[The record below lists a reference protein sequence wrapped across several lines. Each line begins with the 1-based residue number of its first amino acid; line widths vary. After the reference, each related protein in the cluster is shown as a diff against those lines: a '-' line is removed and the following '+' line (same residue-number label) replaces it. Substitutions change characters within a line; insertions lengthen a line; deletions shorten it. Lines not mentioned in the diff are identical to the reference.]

1 MTIDIIINGK
11 IGLGHASRATVVA
24 RELYNLGERDIR
36 MIAPDESQ
44 TFLRENLSDILD
56 GLTFEKLK
64 YHPSRFQTGDD
75 LTCQRERDLFHL
87 ENGGLISRLK
97 RKPSDVTFVDLPR
110 VGLYVREL
118 FPETVF
124 VGQYHDLSDPKT
136 ETDRK
141 KIRWASR
148 RRVLRDRLTDVY
160 LFSGLEKFANGKVM
174 ESDVPL
180 FRIAPVVRKPSA
192 TPEEIKS
199 NLGIPAHK
207 NFMYVTA
214 GGLGH
219 GEGRS
224 AVRSLYAE
232 LDKINL
238 DAIGIDYVVVLNGGG
253 ESFNF
258 RKNKGKI
265 KMISRVPDGNNYIN
279 AAKIVLG
286 TGGRGSL
293 NEALVYRTPYV
304 PIYTGDNQE
313 VLGNLA
319 EVDALLG
326 GTSYRISEI
335 NSAKIQRA
343 LQRATRDEAKII
355 RAYGAVPN
363 NGGEAI
369 AKALVELKRT
379 RRTDVRKKMLSLE
392 GLLGP
397 QIDSSYS
404 NANIVDFDEA
414 KRSGEFTL
422 ISRPGASMKKGA
434 LAEYSM
440 EELGALNPRELR
452 KVARGHKVHLSRY
465 ASTKEVVFDR
475 KVRDTLDG
483 QLRSYDLSHVSMA
496 DLACSRKLDL
506 YAFAL
511 NVNLPER
518 AELNK
523 AELRGRLQDY
533 KTAMKKV
540 QESSFREL
548 YVSGGMT
555 TRRIALDLGVGRITD
570 SDRILKRAVLDYKT
584 IITGESSYKNI
595 SRASANGV
603 KGLNHRQLYA
613 LAQEYGVQARG
624 HLQTERLR
632 RRVSGMLAVK
642 PKVSVYMPTFNQEA
656 FIEEAIETVM
666 EQKYTGGIEICIAND
681 ASTDE
686 TKAIVERLQ
695 AKYNRAG
702 SDRIIRMR
710 DRPKNG
716 GIGAASNTALQMCRG
731 EYVAHLDPDDRIHKN
746 RRSGKTERKA
756 IAKLAGVLDETQG
769 RKQKYG
775 MVCSFFDYIARDGSF
790 IAPGP
795 RRAGFSRKEFRE
807 KSMNLSPMR
816 MFRRRLYDESV
827 RLGLGG
833 FNEGLRNAVD
843 TDFYLKIDAV
853 CEKLGLGI
861 ARSRNTVYDYRVEH
875 GANISRFRDEQARN
889 SIAARERAE
898 MYRSMIVHK

>member
-36 MIAPDESQ
+36 VIAPDESQ
-44 TFLRENLSDILD
+44 DFLKENLSDILD
-56 GLTFEKLK
+56 GLTFEKLR
-64 YHPSRFQTGDD
+64 YHPSRFKTGDD

-87 ENGGLISRLK
+87 ENGGLINRLK
-97 RKPSDVTFVDLPR
+97 RNPSDVTFVDLPR
-110 VGLYVREL
+110 VGLYLREL

-136 ETDRK
+136 ETDGK
-141 KIRWASR
+141 KARWASR

-160 LFSGLEKFANGKVM
+160 LFSGLEQFANEKIM

-192 TPEEIKS
+192 TPREIKS
-199 NLGIPAHK
+199 RLGISADK

-219 GEGRS
+219 GEGKS
-224 AVRSLYAE
+224 AVRKLYTE
-232 LDKINL
+232 LDKLDL
-238 DAIGIDYVVVLNGGG
+238 DAIGLDYVVILNGSG
-253 ESFNF
+253 ESFDFKRN
-258 RKNKGKI
+258 RGRI

-279 AAKIVLG
+279 AAKVVLG

-335 NSAKIQRA
+335 KSTKIQRA
-343 LQRATRDEAKII
+343 LQRATRDELNIK
-355 RAYGAVPN
+355 RAYGGVPN

-369 AKALVELKRT
+369 AKTLVELKRT
-379 RRTDVRKKMLSLE
+379 NRPEIRTKILSLE

-397 QIDSSYS
+397 QIKSSYS
-404 NANIVDFDEA
+404 GANIVDFDEA
-414 KRSGEFTL
+414 RKGGGVERL
-422 ISRPGASMKKGA
+422 SRPGTPIMKRA
-434 LAEYSM
+434 LVEYSM
-440 EELGALNPRELR
+440 EELGALSPRELR
-452 KVARGHKVHLSRY
+452 RIARRHNVHLSRY
-465 ASTKEVVFDR
+465 ASTREVVFDK
-475 KVRDTLDG
+475 KVRDTLDT
-483 QLRSYDLSHVSMA
+483 QLRGYDLSTVSA
-496 DLACSRKLDL
+496 TDLSCSRKLDL

-511 NVNLPER
+511 NINLPER

-523 AELRGRLQDY
+523 SGLRIRLQNY
-533 KTAMKKV
+533 KRAMGEV
-540 QESSFREL
+540 QESSFGEL
-548 YVSGGMT
+548 FRSKDAVL
-555 TRRIALDLGVGRITD
+555 RRTALDLGVGRMMD
-570 SDRILKRAVLDYKT
+570 SDCILKRAVLDYKT
-584 IITGESSYKNI
+584 TISGDPYRNI
-595 SRASANGV
+595 SRASARGT

-613 LAQEYGVQARG
+613 LAQEYGIQARG

-632 RRVSGMLAVK
+632 RRVRGMLTMR

-666 EQKYTGGIEICIAND
+666 EQKYAGGIEICIAND

-686 TKAIVERLQ
+686 TKAIIERLQ
-695 AKYNRAG
+695 AKYNRRG
-702 SDRIIRMR
+702 SNKIIRLR

-746 RRSGKTERKA
+746 RRSGRTERKA
-756 IAKLAGVLDETQG
+756 IAKLASVLDETQG
-769 RKQKYG
+769 EKPKYG

-795 RRAGFSRKEFRE
+795 RRAGFSRKQFRE
-807 KSMNLSPMR
+807 QSMNLSPMR
-816 MFRRRLYDESV
+816 VFRRRLYDESV

-833 FNEGLRNAVD
+833 FNEELRNAVD

-875 GANISRFRDEQARN
+875 GANISRFRDEQATN
-889 SIAARERAE
+889 SNAARVRAE
-898 MYRSMIVHK
+898 GYRSRIADR